1 MIAVPKIGYPR
12 KILTSETVISQSP
25 KQHAIPTQT
34 PKTTPDPSIVL
45 SSRASSRWQST
56 IHSKPNGTSDPDFC
70 VTCHITRVPCVQWG
84 GEGSFFGCL
93 SIVMGTFGQ
102 VYFSFVQTF
111 SSFCRVAFLF
121 LGLEDRRHLRLQ
133 VVTVRVR
140 TKSSGSTPRIQALSG
155 VSNHSRLRFSCLP
168 PSEVGIRDS
177 LTSNS
182 DLSPWT
188 VKRPI
193 ICSIAVK
200 AEIGR
205 RPADKGPVE
214 NKAKNQG

>member
-1 MIAVPKIGYPR
+1 MG
-12 KILTSETVISQSP
+12 
-25 KQHAIPTQT
+25 
-34 PKTTPDPSIVL
+34 
-45 SSRASSRWQST
+45 
-56 IHSKPNGTSDPDFC
+56 
-70 VTCHITRVPCVQWG
+70 WG
-84 GEGSFFGCL
+84 GIFLRCL

-155 VSNHSRLRFSCLP
+155 VSNHSRLRFSRLP

-177 LTSNS
+177 LTRNS

-205 RPADKGPVE
+205 RPSDKGPVK
-214 NKAKNQG
+214 NKEKIKDKHPELERRTVPGLARLEDRRVDKSLARQSCTPIPFLPVRGTVLREVGVV